1 MADNG
6 APGYSLGVDLGTTF
20 VAAAI
25 SRHAQPEMV
34 TLGDHSM
41 VTPSVVYLRED
52 GVVVTSDTASRRA
65 ASEPDRAARGFK
77 RRLGDPTPVMLGG
90 QPHSVVDLLAALLRD
105 VLAEVTEAEGAPP
118 EHVVLT
124 HPANW
129 GPFRRGLFEEVPLQV
144 GLPDARI
151 MTEPEAAA
159 AHYAATR
166 HLSDGQIIAVYDLG
180 GGTFDV
186 TVLRK
191 RPDGIEILGVPEGIE
206 RLGGIDFDDAVLSH
220 VDYACGGAL
229 SELDPRDPEVMVA
242 LTRLRQDCVLA
253 KEALSVDTE
262 VTLPVWLPG
271 RHLEVRLTRSEFE
284 ELIRA
289 QVESTVGA
297 LTRTL
302 RSAQVSPDEL
312 TAVLLVGGSSR
323 IPLVGRMVSEELGRP
338 TVLDT
343 HPKHAVALGAAVL
356 ADLATEVPSAAPSPR
371 AASVGAGA
379 GGAWSDGGRPNGAPV
394 NGAQVNGAPVNG
406 GQLNGVRFNGAQVNG
421 AQVNGAQVNGA
432 QVNGAQVNGARV
444 NGAALPGF
452 SSPSNGGMTDP
463 TPAEPHGDLTFAPT
477 TAIPITPDL
486 TAAPTTAI
494 PITPGPAP
502 DTAAPTTAAPAAL
515 ATPPRTAGGYRQ
527 SGIPPQLRRTP
538 EGQPPTAWPGSP
550 QHPAQNPPTGPNPL
564 TGPRGTGRFG
574 EWPYGPASARGPAS
588 PAGQGEPAGGATG
601 TGAGTEANTGTN
613 TGSDGGTGG
622 GRSADPR
629 TWLRVLLAA
638 TVAVVIPVVTF
649 AVLHRGVAAPP
660 PSAASAPAPSA
671 PAAPSAP
678 KAAAAPPAQAAPPGA
693 AAPGVA
699 ATITL
704 GSRPTGITVAP
715 DGRHAFVL
723 NDAKG
728 AGTVS
733 VVDTAQNTAP
743 VKIPVAAGTDR
754 AAFTPDGRFAYVTN
768 FADAGTISVVD
779 VAGNKVTATF
789 GAPAKPNGLAISPD
803 GRRLYVAS
811 STPGVLTVFDTAG
824 NKVTA
829 TIPLRKNPDGVAL
842 TPDGRHAYVTNYGS
856 DSVSVIDTASNK
868 VTATVP
874 VGNQPVKVAISPD
887 GGRAYVTNR
896 ASGTVSVLD
905 TGSNKVTATV
915 PVNQNPSGVALTP
928 DGRHAYVTNTGSG
941 TVSVLDTATASVTA
955 TLPVG
960 GAPIDVDI
968 TPDGHSA
975 YVANRDAGTVAVLR
989 IG

>member
-1 MADNG
+1 MAEHG

-25 SRHAQPEMV
+25 SRHGQPEMV

-52 GVVVTSDTASRRA
+52 GVLVTSDAASRRA
-65 ASEPDRAARGFK
+65 ANEPDRAARGFK
-77 RRLGDPTPVMLGG
+77 RRLGDPTPVLLGG
-90 QPHSVVDLLAALLRD
+90 QPHSVVDLLTALLGD
-105 VLAEVTEAEGAPP
+105 VLSTVTETEGAPP

-144 GLPDARI
+144 GLPHARI

-166 HLSDGQIIAVYDLG
+166 HLNDGQVIAVYDLG

-206 RLGGIDFDDAVLSH
+206 RLGGIDFDDAVLKH

-253 KEALSVDTE
+253 KEVLSVDTE
-262 VTLPVWLPG
+262 VAVPVWLPG
-271 RHLEVRLTRSEFE
+271 RHLEVRLTRPEFE
-284 ELIRA
+284 DLIRA

-297 LTRTL
+297 LSRTL
-302 RSAQVSPDEL
+302 RSAQVGPDEL

-343 HPKHAVALGAAVL
+343 HPKYAVALGAAVL
-356 ADLATEVPSAAPSPR
+356 ADRSAELPSAARSL
-371 AASVGAGA
+371 ALSLSGAGSTSAGLNGAGLNGAGA
-379 GGAWSDGGRPNGAPV
+379 NGA
-394 NGAQVNGAPVNG
+394 
-406 GQLNGVRFNGAQVNG
+406 
-421 AQVNGAQVNGA
+421 
-432 QVNGAQVNGARV
+432 
-444 NGAALPGF
+444 GAAE
-452 SSPSNGGMTDP
+452 PSGDP
-463 TPAEPHGDLTFAPT
+463 ATTAIPIVGDLTATPT
-477 TAIPITPDL
+477 TAIPIL
-486 TAAPTTAI
+486 A
-494 PITPGPAP
+494 GPAP
-502 DTAAPTTAAPAAL
+502 DTAAPMPAVL
-515 ATPPRTAGGYRQ
+515 ANPGRAAGGYPTGMRPPT
-527 SGIPPQLRRTP
+527 IPPQLMRPPAGRPPYRTAMRP
-538 EGQPPTAWPGSP
+538 AAPHPPTPPHGTRWTGGWPP
-550 QHPAQNPPTGPNPL
+550 
-564 TGPRGTGRFG
+564 
-574 EWPYGPASARGPAS
+574 GPA
-588 PAGQGEPAGGATG
+588 EPAGAPAPDPA
-601 TGAGTEANTGTN
+601 AGSRPTT
-613 TGSDGGTGG
+613 
-622 GRSADPR
+622 DPR

-638 TVAVVIPVVTF
+638 TLAVVIPVVTF
-649 AVLHRGVAAPP
+649 AVLHRGEATQAPP
-660 PSAASAPAPSA
+660 VTAPPA
-671 PAAPSAP
+671 PAAPAKP
-678 KAAAAPPAQAAPPGA
+678 AAPAPGTAPAPAPGTAPAPGA
-693 AAPGVA
+693 APGLA
-699 ATITL
+699 ATITV
-704 GSRPTGITVAP
+704 GARPTGVTVAP
-715 DGRHAFVL
+715 DGKHAFVL
-723 NDAKG
+723 NYAKD

-743 VKIPVAAGTDR
+743 VKIAVAAGTDR
-754 AAFTPDGRFAYVTN
+754 AVFTPDGRFAYVTN
-768 FADAGTISVVD
+768 FADAGAISVVD
-779 VAGNKVTATF
+779 TAGNKVTATI
-789 GAPAKPNGLAISPD
+789 GVPAKPNGLAISPD
-803 GRRLYVAS
+803 GRHLYVAS
-811 STPGVLTVFDTAG
+811 STPGVLTVIDTAG

-829 TIPLRKNPDGVAL
+829 TIPVRKNPDGVAL
-842 TPDGRHAYVTNYGS
+842 TPDGRRAYVTNYGS

-868 VTATVP
+868 VTGTVP

-887 GGRAYVTNR
+887 GSRAYVTNHG
-896 ASGTVSVLD
+896 AGNVSVID

-928 DGRHAYVTNTGSG
+928 DGRRAYVTNTGSG
-941 TVSVLDTATASVTA
+941 TVSVLDTATATVTA

>member
-105 VLAEVTEAEGAPP
+105 VLSEVTEAEGAPP

-206 RLGGIDFDDAVLSH
+206 RLGGIDFDDAVLGH

-229 SELDPRDPEVMVA
+229 GELDPRDPEVMVA

-262 VTLPVWLPG
+262 VTVPVWLPG

-356 ADLATEVPSAAPSPR
+356 ADLVTEVPSAAFSPR
-371 AASVGAGA
+371 AASDGAGA
-379 GGAWSDGGRPNGAPV
+379 GGAWAAWGDVGRPNGAPV
-394 NGAQVNGAPVNG
+394 NGAPVNG
-406 GQLNGVRFNGAQVNG
+406 GQAQGGQPNGAPVPGAQVNGVRFNGAQVNG
-421 AQVNGAQVNGA
+421 V

-452 SSPSNGGMTDP
+452 GPPVNGGVAGPM
-463 TPAEPHGDLTFAPT
+463 PAEPSGDLTSALT

-502 DTAAPTTAAPAAL
+502 DTAVPTTAAPAAL

-538 EGQPPTAWPGSP
+538 EGQPPTAWPGGP
-550 QHPAQNPPTGPNPL
+550 QRPAQNPPTGPNPL

-588 PAGQGEPAGGATG
+588 PTRQGEPSGGATE

-613 TGSDGGTGG
+613 GGTGG
-622 GRSADPR
+622 GTSADPR

-638 TVAVVIPVVTF
+638 TIAVVIPVVTF
-649 AVLHRGVAAPP
+649 AVLHRSITPPTAPTPPAA
-660 PSAASAPAPSA
+660 ATPAPTA
-671 PAAPSAP
+671 PAALSAP
-678 KAAAAPPAQAAPPGA
+678 KAAAAPPAQAAPPG
-693 AAPGVA
+693 VA
-699 ATITL
+699 ATITV

-723 NDAKG
+723 NDAKE

-733 VVDTAQNTAP
+733 VVDTTQNTAP

-754 AAFTPDGRFAYVTN
+754 AVFTADGHLAYVSN

-789 GAPAKPNGLAISPD
+789 DVPAKPNGLALSPD

-928 DGRHAYVTNTGSG
+928 DGRHAYVTNSGSG